1 MSFLKLTL
9 PLPKTAYGN
18 ECSVTEDKFSPK
30 RFWFLQKS
38 FETCPECLIPFPASS
53 CCNYKEHSLNWYLH
67 EPSRLKKKKDSFC
80 FLAEVIFWTCRF
92 LHTVA
97 HTTVSS
103 EKWLFFFKHSFQ
115 IETFSLLT
123 EGTWMLCMDYFFN
136 SNPWELHTTA
146 LTTSLLLLGT
156 VACHGIFQHF
166 LFCLT
171 IVFLLKYTKILL
183 SHMVTFT
190 SLIWGLPWHKSR
202 MISDFQMKLT

>member
-30 RFWFLQKS
+30 RFGFLQKS

-67 EPSRLKKKKDSFC
+67 EPSRLKNRQLLLLSRSHPLNVQIPTYSGSYNC
-80 FLAEVIFWTCRF
+80 FFRKMT
-92 LHTVA
+92 
-97 HTTVSS
+97 
-103 EKWLFFFKHSFQ
+103 FFKHSFQ
-115 IETFSLLT
+115 IEIFSLLT
-123 EGTWMLCMDYFFN
+123 EGTWMLCMDYFFK